1 MRDERFEWDDAKA
14 VANLKKHDISF
25 EAARLGFDDSNPAE
39 KDDPD
44 PDEERRLITGLANS
58 VLLTVCYT
66 ERRNRIR
73 IISAR
78 RANRNEQ
85 DSYFTQDQQDE

>member
-1 MRDERFEWDDAKA
+1 MRDARFEWDDAKA
-14 VANLKKHDISF
+14 AANIKKHGVSF
-25 EAARLGFDDSNPAE
+25 EAAQLVFGDPNPAE

-44 PDEERRLITGLANS
+44 LDEERSLITGMANS

-66 ERRNRIR
+66 ERQSRIR

-85 DSYFTQDQQDE
+85 DSYFTQASQDE